1 MYDYDFDYSLFEHK
15 KSDTVK
21 WVLTLVAFLIV
32 GVMLAGIIC
41 GWFEKKEELPQEE
54 TEQAAVVDSDGNPM
68 TENKVYPMPKAM
80 SFSALAFIP
89 ADSTTHSGGTGMES
103 QSSVDVR
110 IEAIV
115 YPDDAANKEVDF
127 SVAWGN
133 APTHGSETVT
143 DYLTVTPD
151 SDGSRLATV
160 SCKKPFGDDTILI
173 TVMTRDGGFTAV
185 CTVSFVGVASGIEI
199 TSSTATKTSSSERG
213 EYYELGT
220 GKTYTFDIALSNVF
234 DDVSSDL
241 SVTEIGGY
249 GSLYFGN
256 GSFNDGGYLN
266 YTEMWQKDIGEFAD
280 QFITSATLSGN
291 TLTVKTGSKVMENYY
306 SSYGPDEYFI
316 SDIYYDRYVVEVSDD
331 TMGYKGPGDTFN
343 NENAEYNVE
352 MLPACYFYVTVKDSI
367 SGLAETVRLW
377 LVSSVNGVSFLDNTL
392 RF

>member
-1 MYDYDFDYSLFEHK
+1 MYNYNYDYNLSEHK

-32 GVMLAGIIC
+32 GVMLAGIIG
-41 GWFEKKEELPQEE
+41 GWFEKEEELPQEE

-80 SFSALAFIP
+80 SFSALAFIS
-89 ADSTTHSGGTGMES
+89 ADSSTHSGGTGMES

-173 TVMTRDGGFTAV
+173 TVTTRDGGYTAI

-220 GKTYTFDIALSNVF
+220 SKTYTFDIALSNVF

-249 GSLYFGN
+249 GTLYFGN
-256 GSFNDGGYLN
+256 GSFNDGGYIN

-306 SSYGPDEYFI
+306 SRVAPDEYFI
-316 SDIYYDRYVVEVSDD
+316 ADIYYDRYVVEVSDD

-352 MLPACYFYVTVKDSI
+352 TLPSCYFYVTVKDSI
-367 SGLAETVRLW
+367 SGLSETVRLW
-377 LVSSVNGVSFLDNTL
+377 LVSSVNGVSFSDNTL

>member
-1 MYDYDFDYSLFEHK
+1 MYDNDYDYSLFEHK

-54 TEQAAVVDSDGNPM
+54 TEQAAVVDGEDNPM
-68 TENKVYPMPKAM
+68 IEDTIYPMPEEM
-80 SFSALAFIP
+80 SFSALAFMP
-89 ADSTTHSGGTGMES
+89 DVTADPPGENES
-103 QSSVDVR
+103 QSVDVR
-110 IEAIV
+110 IEAYV
-115 YPDDAANKEVDF
+115 YPESAANKEVDF

-133 APTHGSETVT
+133 ASTHGSEEVT

-151 SDGSRLATV
+151 SDGSRIATV
-160 SCKKPFGDDTILI
+160 SCKKAFGSDTIII
-173 TVMTRDGGFTAV
+173 TVTTRDGGFTAT

-199 TSSTATKTSSSERG
+199 TSSTAAKTSSSERG

-249 GSLYFGN
+249 GTLYFGN
-256 GSFNDGGYLN
+256 GSFNDGGYIN

-280 QFITSATLSGN
+280 QFITSATLSGK

-306 SSYGPDEYFI
+306 SRVAPDEYFI
-316 SDIYYDRYVVEVSDD
+316 ADIYYDRYVVEVSDD

-343 NENAEYNVE
+343 NEKAEYNVE
-352 MLPACYFYVTVKDSI
+352 TLPSCYFYVTVKDSI
-367 SGLAETVRLW
+367 SGLSETVRLW
-377 LVSSVNGVSFLDNTL
+377 LVSSVSGVSFSQNTL

>member
-1 MYDYDFDYSLFEHK
+1 MYNNHFDYSLFEHK
-15 KSDTVK
+15 KSDAVK

-32 GVMLAGIIC
+32 GVMLAGILC
-41 GWFEKKEELPQEE
+41 GWFEKKEELPEEE
-54 TEQAAVVDSDGNPM
+54 TQHAAVVDGDGNPM
-68 TENKVYPMPKAM
+68 TESKVYPMPKVM
-80 SFSALAFIP
+80 SFSAVAFSS
-89 ADSTTHSGGTGMES
+89 ADSPNHSGGTGMES

-173 TVMTRDGGFTAV
+173 TVTTRDGGYTAI

-220 GKTYTFDIALSNVF
+220 SKTYTFDIALSNVF

-249 GSLYFGN
+249 GTLYFGN

-266 YTEMWQKDIGEFAD
+266 YTEMWQKDIGEIAD

-306 SSYGPDEYFI
+306 SRVAPDEYFI
-316 SDIYYDRYVVEVSDD
+316 ADIYYDRYVVEVSDD

-352 MLPACYFYVTVKDSI
+352 TLPSCYFYVTVKDSI
-367 SGLAETVRLW
+367 SGLSETVRLW
-377 LVSSVNGVSFLDNTL
+377 LVSSVNGVSFSDNTL